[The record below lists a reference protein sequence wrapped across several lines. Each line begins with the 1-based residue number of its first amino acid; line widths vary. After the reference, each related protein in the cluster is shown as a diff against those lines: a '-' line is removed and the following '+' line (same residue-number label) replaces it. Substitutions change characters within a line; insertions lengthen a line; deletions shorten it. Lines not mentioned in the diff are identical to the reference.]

1 MENMYP
7 VRTPKEIL
15 KSKTCEFLK
24 KKNQFQTL
32 LYYGTWGRLD
42 SQLSILAFISLLF

>member
-7 VRTPKEIL
+7 VRTPREIL

-24 KKNQFQTL
+24 KKINFKLCCTMAR
-32 LYYGTWGRLD
+32 GD
-42 SQLSILAFISLLF
+42 D

>member
-24 KKNQFQTL
+24 KINFKLCCTIAR
-32 LYYGTWGRLD
+32 GD
-42 SQLSILAFISLLF
+42 D

>member
-7 VRTPKEIL
+7 VRTPREIL
-15 KSKTCEFLK
+15 KSKTCDFLK
-24 KKNQFQTL
+24 KKQFQTL

-42 SQLSILAFISLLF
+42 SQLSIF